1 MLPVI
6 LFSVLGIF
14 ALGAATANRRK
25 EDEQM
30 GAVTPWMGGR
40 GPGAGSGAV
49 SWMGSRSPSQPYAW
63 DEPSSLVANW
73 TRNGDFYGEIHEMK
87 HGFVNE
93 FPGIRLFWASSLDH
107 SFWLAKWPDEEW
119 NWPVGGGGPGGPTY
133 FYKGEST
140 RGIPKRE
147 DEKPLALKDVEV
159 FVYPPSWSW
168 DKAIKRARMVLPGGV
183 AFGSLEKEIEDEV
196 EEEFG
201 IKILGFN
208 IPLTPGER
216 LENLDRK
223 IEKAQDKKHE
233 YEKEAA
239 EEGAD
244 LAYLARKIAR
254 LDQMVDKWEEKKE
267 KVESRLSGLPAD
279 DYGYFHRIMPNLTPA
294 FGAEEDLDGA
304 FWEEDASVKDAQMDS
319 VPLFEKDIEDEFEY
333 F

>member
-1 MLPVI
+1 MFPV
-6 LFSVLGIF
+6 LLLSALGIF
-14 ALGAATANRRK
+14 ALGAASAKRSK
-25 EDEQM
+25 ENEQM
-30 GAVTPWMGGR
+30 GAVAPWMGGR
-40 GPGAGSGAV
+40 GPGAGTGAV
-49 SWMGSRSPSQPYAW
+49 SWMGSRAPGQPYTW

-73 TRNGDFYGEIHEMK
+73 TGGDLYGRIHETK
-87 HGFVNE
+87 HGFVDE
-93 FPGIRLFWASSLDH
+93 FPGIRLFWVG

-119 NWPVGGGGPGGPTY
+119 GWPAVWGGPNGPTY
-133 FYKGEST
+133 RYKGESST
-140 RGIPKRE
+140 RGIQKRE
-147 DEKPLALKDVEV
+147 NEKPAALKDVGL

-168 DKAIKRARMVLPGGV
+168 DEAMRRAKLVLPPEVTYG
-183 AFGSLEKEIEDEV
+183 FLEKQI
-196 EEEFG
+196 EEEVKKEQFG

-223 IEKAQDKKHE
+223 IEKAQDKKHG

-267 KVESRLSGLPAD
+267 KVESRMSGLPAD
-279 DYGYFHRIMPNLTPA
+279 DYGYFHRIMPNLTTA
-294 FGAEEDLDGA
+294 FGAEEDLEGA

-319 VPLFEKDIEDEFEY
+319 VSLFEEDIEDEFEY